1 LKLTEKQLEAQQ
13 LLSGIYTHL
22 MLFGGSRSGKTFLL
36 VRNIVTRAIKAP
48 NSRHLIARFRLNHIK
63 ASIVMDTFPK
73 VMKIAFPDVSYDLN
87 KTDLYATLPNG
98 SEIWFA
104 GLDDSERVE
113 KILGNEYVT
122 IYLNECSQISWPSVG
137 MVATRLAQKVMQV
150 INGKEAGYLKPRM
163 YYDCNPPK
171 KSHWTYKIFVLKVD
185 PETGE
190 PLVNSTNYASFQ
202 INPHDN
208 QENLSEEYLN
218 TLEGLS
224 ERLKRRF
231 LNGNFSDDNPN
242 QLFKEDD
249 IDKWRAN
256 GVLPDMVRVVVGVD
270 PSGSDDEDNA
280 DNDEIG
286 ITVGGLGTDGNA
298 YLLEDLSI
306 NAGPG
311 TWGKVATSAF
321 DRHMAD
327 VIVGEQ
333 NYGGAMVKF
342 VIQTARP
349 RTNYKMVTAT
359 RGKVVRAEPFSALYE
374 QGKVRHN
381 GHFNKLED
389 ELTAFS
395 AHGYTGTKSPNR
407 ADAWIWVLTELF
419 PGLVRAP
426 KKKDEAP
433 KTRAINLD
441 LNSGN
446 SWMG

>member
-1 LKLTEKQLEAQQ
+1 MKLTAKQIEAQE
-13 LLSGIYTHL
+13 LLSGIFSHL

-36 VRNIVTRAIKAP
+36 VRNVITRAIKAP

-63 ASIVMDTFPK
+63 SSIVLDTFPK
-73 VMKIAFPDVSYDLN
+73 VMKLAFPDVQYDMN

-122 IYLNECSQISWPSVG
+122 IYLNECSQISWSSVG
-137 MVATRLAQKVMQV
+137 MVATRLAQKIMQI
-150 INGKEAGYLKPRM
+150 INGKEVGYLKPRM

-171 KSHWTYKIFVLKVD
+171 KSHWTYKVFILKVD
-185 PETGE
+185 PETGND
-190 PLVNSTNYASFQ
+190 LSNKDNYASFK
-202 INPHDN
+202 INPFDN
-208 QENLSEEYLN
+208 EENLSEEYLS

-231 LNGNFSDDNPN
+231 LLGNFSDDNPN

-249 IDKWRAN
+249 IDKWRNA
-256 GVLPDMVRVVVGVD
+256 GVLPDMVRIIVGID

-286 ITVGGLGTDGNA
+286 IIVGGLGTDGNA
-298 YLLEDLSI
+298 YLLEDLTLK
-306 NAGPG
+306 AGPA
-311 TWGKVATSAF
+311 TWGKVATAAY
-321 DRHMAD
+321 DRHAAD

-381 GHFNKLED
+381 GHYHKLED

-395 AHGYTGTKSPNR
+395 TNGFTGAKSPNR

-419 PGLVRAP
+419 PGMVRA
-426 KKKDEAP
+426 KKDKKENAKP
-433 KTRAINLD
+433 LVNYNLD
-441 LNSGN
+441 SSN